1 MNGHHRSSR
10 ASAAVP
16 MVPGVHST
24 TEVSQQE
31 AQGMHF
37 PSWSTQHTGPGRQAK
52 RHPTFLTFP
61 VFCETGFSGRAG
73 EGSLVLEH
81 SSPMM
86 LDTGP
91 VAFLWCTL
99 GFPRQVRVERSS
111 LPLIMSCPL
120 PLLHRSCCSPG
131 KSSPK
136 LGHRPAVLCGRGRA
150 HL

>member
-1 MNGHHRSSR
+1 MNGHHCSSR

-37 PSWSTQHTGPGRQAK
+37 PLEHSTYWPGKAGPK

-61 VFCETGFSGRAG
+61 VFCETGFLARAG

-99 GFPRQVRVERSS
+99 GFPRQVPAERSS